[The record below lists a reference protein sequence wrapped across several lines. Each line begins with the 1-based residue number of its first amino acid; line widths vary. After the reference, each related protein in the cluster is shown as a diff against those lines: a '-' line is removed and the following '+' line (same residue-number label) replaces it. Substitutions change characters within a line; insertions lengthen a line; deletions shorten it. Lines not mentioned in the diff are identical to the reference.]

1 MKLQQLISGKK
12 AFLFDFDG
20 VVTDSEPYAFM
31 TLKAV
36 MKDSFG
42 IDIDDSD
49 IWVTIGSDTAGT
61 AMEMRR
67 KYGVDL
73 DGNKLIERLKAYP
86 DFYTSYPLIKPFP
99 FVEEVF
105 SVLKEKGKKIAIV
118 SSTSFGHLSA
128 ALQRMHL
135 DSFIDVVISGDRVE
149 NKKPHPDPYIKAMEV
164 LNASVSDSLAI
175 EDSPVGI
182 MSAKRAGLSV
192 IAFKGSEVVQETKDS
207 DVEIGSYREFLEA
220 IK

>member
-1 MKLQQLISGKK
+1 MFSL
-12 AFLFDFDG
+12 
-20 VVTDSEPYAFM
+20 EPEPG
-31 TLKAV
+31 
-36 MKDSFG
+36 FG
-42 IDIDDSD
+42 RT
-49 IWVTIGSDTAGT
+49 VQ
-61 AMEMRR
+61 
-67 KYGVDL
+67 
-73 DGNKLIERLKAYP
+73 
-86 DFYTSYPLIKPFP
+86 
-99 FVEEVF
+99 F
-105 SVLKEKGKKIAIV
+105 SPHREKGKKIAIV

-149 NKKPHPDPYIKAMEV
+149 NKTPHPNPYIKAMEV

-220 IK
+220 IGKGC